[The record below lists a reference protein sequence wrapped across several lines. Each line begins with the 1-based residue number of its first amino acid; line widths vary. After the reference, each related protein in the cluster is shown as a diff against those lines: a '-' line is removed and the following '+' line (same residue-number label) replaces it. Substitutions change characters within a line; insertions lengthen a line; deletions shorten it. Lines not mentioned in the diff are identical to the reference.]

1 MLELYNFM
9 ESNHDALVSQLL
21 TRVPK
26 EVGPYSRLPRNELKQ
41 SIEHLLE
48 AYTDLLV
55 TGQDEGLRAFFKYIA
70 KVRAAQ
76 SFKVSDVMRALLCFP
91 GVMRVMLQA
100 EYRNSEGDGLGM
112 FNRAM
117 EKIEVTSFQ
126 SVCTFVDIFQD
137 YLDSRIKEHNE
148 YLNEK
153 NKQLGVDLSKFILF
167 RG

>member
-9 ESNHDALVSQLL
+9 ESNHDGLVSNLL
-21 TRVPK
+21 GKVPK
-26 EVGPYSRLPRNELKQ
+26 EVPAYSRLPRNELKQ

-70 KVRAAQ
+70 KVRSAQ
-76 SFKVSDVMRALLCFP
+76 SFKLSDVMRALLCFP
-91 GVMRVMLQA
+91 PVIRRMLQD
-100 EYRNSEGDGLGM
+100 EYRDKDGDGLAG
-112 FNRAM
+112 FNKAM
-117 EKIEVTSFQ
+117 EKIESTCFQ
-126 SVCTFVDIFQD
+126 SACTFVDIFQE
-137 YLDSRIKEHNE
+137 YLDSRIKEHND

>member
-9 ESNHDALVSQLL
+9 ESNHDALVSNLL
-21 TRVPK
+21 AKVPK
-26 EVGPYSRLPRNELKQ
+26 EVAAYSRLPRNELKQ

-70 KVRAAQ
+70 KVRSAQ

-91 GVMRVMLQA
+91 SVIRRMLQD
-100 EYRNSEGDGLGM
+100 EYRDVEGDGLAM
-112 FNRAM
+112 FNKAM
-117 EKIEVTSFQ
+117 EKIEGTCFQ
-126 SVCTFVDIFQD
+126 SVCVFVDIFQE
-137 YLDSRIKEHNE
+137 YLDGRIKEHND

>member
-9 ESNHDALVSQLL
+9 ENNHDALVSNLL
-21 TRVPK
+21 GKVPK
-26 EVGPYSRLPRNELKQ
+26 EVAAYSRLPRNELKQ

-70 KVRAAQ
+70 KVRSAQ
-76 SFKVSDVMRALLCFP
+76 SFKLSDVMRALLCFP
-91 GVMRVMLQA
+91 PVIRKMLQD
-100 EYRNSEGDGLGM
+100 EYRDYEGDGLGM
-112 FNRAM
+112 FNKAM
-117 EKIEVTSFQ
+117 EKVETTCFQ
-126 SVCTFVDIFQD
+126 STCVFVDIFQE
-137 YLDSRIKEHNE
+137 YLDSRIKEHND

>member
-9 ESNHDALVSQLL
+9 EANHDALVSNLL

-26 EVGPYSRLPRNELKQ
+26 EVGVYSRLPRNELKQ

-70 KVRAAQ
+70 KVRSAQ

-91 GVMRVMLQA
+91 TVIRRMLQE
-100 EYRNSEGDGLGM
+100 EYRNVEGDGLSM
-112 FNRAM
+112 FNKAM
-117 EKIEVTSFQ
+117 EKIDSTSYA

-137 YLDSRIKEHNE
+137 YVDNRVKEHND

>member
-9 ESNHDALVSQLL
+9 ESNHDALVSNLL
-21 TRVPK
+21 GKVPK
-26 EVGPYSRLPRNELKQ
+26 EVAAYSRLPRNELKQ

-55 TGQDEGLRAFFKYIA
+55 NGQDEGLRAFFKYIA
-70 KVRAAQ
+70 KVRSAQ

-91 GVMRVMLQA
+91 PVIRRMLQD
-100 EYRNSEGDGLGM
+100 EYRDIEGDGLSL
-112 FNRAM
+112 FNKAI
-117 EKIEVTSFQ
+117 EKIESTCFQ
-126 SVCTFVDIFQD
+126 SVCTFVDIFQE

>member
-9 ESNHDALVSQLL
+9 ESNHDALVSNLL
-21 TRVPK
+21 GKVPK
-26 EVGPYSRLPRNELKQ
+26 EVAAYSRLPRNELKQ

-70 KVRAAQ
+70 KVRSAQ

-91 GVMRVMLQA
+91 PVIRRMLQD
-100 EYRNSEGDGLGM
+100 EYRDMEGDGLSL
-112 FNRAM
+112 FNKAI
-117 EKIEVTSFQ
+117 EKIESTCFQ
-126 SVCTFVDIFQD
+126 SVCTFVDIFQE

>member
-1 MLELYNFM
+1 MIELYNFM
-9 ESNHDALVSQLL
+9 EHNHELIVNALL
-21 TRVPK
+21 TQVPK
-26 EVGPYSRLPRNELKQ
+26 YVASYSRVPRNELKQ

-55 TGQDEGLRAFFKYIA
+55 TNEDDSLRAFFKYVA

-91 GVMRVMLQA
+91 PVIRAMLQEEFRDA
-100 EYRNSEGDGLGM
+100 EGDGRAL
-112 FNRAM
+112 FNTAIS
-117 EKIEVTSFQ
+117 KIEKTAFDSICVFA
-126 SVCTFVDIFQD
+126 DIFQD
-137 YLDSRIKEHNE
+137 YLDSRIDEHNE

-167 RG
+167 KG

>member
-9 ESNHDALVSQLL
+9 ESNHDALVSNLL
-21 TRVPK
+21 GKVPK
-26 EVGPYSRLPRNELKQ
+26 EVAAYSRLPRNELKL

-76 SFKVSDVMRALLCFP
+76 SFKLSDVMRALLCFP
-91 GVMRVMLQA
+91 PVIRRMLQD
-100 EYRNSEGDGLGM
+100 EYRDKDGDGLAG
-112 FNRAM
+112 FNKAM
-117 EKIEVTSFQ
+117 EKIETTCFQ
-126 SVCTFVDIFQD
+126 SACTFVDIFQE
-137 YLDSRIKEHNE
+137 YLDSRIKEHND